1 MNRAPYEVGDFRLK
15 SLSIST
21 NDDKGVVVSVDQV
34 AAIDIYEDL
43 TKPTVYA
50 ELVLLDSIGLIEKL
64 PIIGEEKVEI
74 EVETPGISSS
84 ATFKFRCFKVSN
96 IHPLDTSKGVTY
108 FLHCVSEEHLRNS
121 HVKRDF
127 MTGLVSDMVERIVTR
142 DLATEKPFFFDATKG
157 IERLVFP
164 NLKPLAS
171 IDFLRQR
178 AVGAEDPESPYVFF
192 ENQYGFNF
200 STLKGLFKKGLP
212 KVESENRVFNYQQ
225 NPMSSPEQQAASFRT
240 LLSYQT
246 VYSGETA
253 RNLSKGVYK
262 NVTGVFDIA
271 TKKFETQEFILQDKF
286 GSLAADTTKT
296 IPNTSEWID
305 TFGSEVQRR
314 FLSVKDGSKPQ
325 VFFNNIIGAKNS
337 FVLLM
342 NSDIT
347 RVKVPGDTGLA
358 VGQVVKLEMP
368 ILEGTT
374 GRKNFDEVTTG
385 SYLILRLRHM
395 FTLTEKLK
403 HFIVFDCAQI
413 GR

>member
-1 MNRAPYEVGDFRLK
+1 MIRTPYETGDFHLR
-15 SLSIST
+15 SLTIST
-21 NDDKGVVVSVDQV
+21 SDGKGAVVGVDQIV
-34 AAIDIYEDL
+34 TIDIYEDL
-43 TKPTVYA
+43 MKPTLYA
-50 ELVLLDSIGLIEKL
+50 VLVLMDTVGFIEKL
-64 PIIGEEKVEI
+64 PIIGEEKIEI
-74 EVETPGISSS
+74 EVETPGISSPS
-84 ATFKFRCFKVSN
+84 TFKFRCFKVSN

-121 HVKRDF
+121 RVKRDF

-142 DLATEKPFFFDATKG
+142 DLATEKPFFFDTTKG
-157 IERLVFP
+157 IETLVFP

-178 AVGAEDPESPYVFF
+178 AVSAEDPESPYVFF

-200 STLKGLFKKGLP
+200 STLRGLFKKGLS
-212 KVESENRVFNYQQ
+212 KVESENRVFNYKQ
-225 NPMSSPEQQAASFRT
+225 NPMSSPERQAESFRAIVD
-240 LLSYQT
+240 YQN

-262 NVTGVFDIA
+262 NVTGIFDLA

-286 GSLAADTTKT
+286 ELLAADTAKT
-296 IPNTSEWID
+296 IPNTSEWLS

-325 VFFNNIIGAKNS
+325 VYFNNVIGAKNS

-368 ILEGTT
+368 VLDGMT

-395 FTLTEKLK
+395 FSLTQKKK

>member
-1 MNRAPYEVGDFRLK
+1 
-15 SLSIST
+15 
-21 NDDKGVVVSVDQV
+21 
-34 AAIDIYEDL
+34 
-43 TKPTVYA
+43 
-50 ELVLLDSIGLIEKL
+50 
-64 PIIGEEKVEI
+64 
-74 EVETPGISSS
+74 
-84 ATFKFRCFKVSN
+84 
-96 IHPLDTSKGVTY
+96 
-108 FLHCVSEEHLRNS
+108 
-121 HVKRDF
+121 
-127 MTGLVSDMVERIVTR
+127 
-142 DLATEKPFFFDATKG
+142 
-157 IERLVFP
+157 
-164 NLKPLAS
+164 
-171 IDFLRQR
+171 
-178 AVGAEDPESPYVFF
+178 
-192 ENQYGFNF
+192 
-200 STLKGLFKKGLP
+200 
-212 KVESENRVFNYQQ
+212 
-225 NPMSSPEQQAASFRT
+225 MSSPEQQAASFRT